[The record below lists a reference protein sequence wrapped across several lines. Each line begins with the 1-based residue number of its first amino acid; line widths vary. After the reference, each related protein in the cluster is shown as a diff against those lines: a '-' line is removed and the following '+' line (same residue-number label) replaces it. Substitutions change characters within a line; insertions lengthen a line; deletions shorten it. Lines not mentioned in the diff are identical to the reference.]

1 MMMKKTFSAFL
12 LSTLFST
19 TLFAQWEMVG
29 NADYNW
35 GPFQIY
41 TLSLYTETGSYQENQ
56 RPLMLSFNFDKP
68 VEGKSFAISLIK
80 EIKSINDEK
89 EIQNWL
95 SALQKIFPDFSPK
108 DVLSYIAL
116 SNKGYFILNDTV
128 LDNEFD
134 DNFNHALITSLL
146 SPQGSYSK
154 ILPQLLGKEKSQHSP
169 KEHLLDTPDVE
180 KINEEELK
188 PQIPPQFELDRQTQE
203 EV

>member
-1 MMMKKTFSAFL
+1 MKKTFSAFL

-116 SNKGYFILNDTV
+116 SNKGYF
-128 LDNEFD
+128 
-134 DNFNHALITSLL
+134 
-146 SPQGSYSK
+146 
-154 ILPQLLGKEKSQHSP
+154 
-169 KEHLLDTPDVE
+169 
-180 KINEEELK
+180 
-188 PQIPPQFELDRQTQE
+188 
-203 EV
+203 

>member
-1 MMMKKTFSAFL
+1 MKKTFSAFL

-116 SNKGYFILNDTV
+116 SNKGYFRGCSRLALNFTP
-128 LDNEFD
+128 F
-134 DNFNHALITSLL
+134 
-146 SPQGSYSK
+146 
-154 ILPQLLGKEKSQHSP
+154 SQY
-169 KEHLLDTPDVE
+169 
-180 KINEEELK
+180 
-188 PQIPPQFELDRQTQE
+188 F
-203 EV
+203 